1 MKLEHIHHPPRP
13 EIKVPEADQGAIN
26 LVTALAVEDPMPTL
40 GDMTAYRSERT
51 DDYTGAD
58 FAIMGVPD
66 DLTQTM
72 RTGQRGGP
80 RAFREASLWPA
91 KWLWAF
97 DHTGPWPWEWSFARR
112 HKVIDAGDVSFGPFD
127 ELLITQTQTRVREML
142 DAGVFGLFI
151 GGAHSVPIM
160 TIREYSYKLG
170 QPLSVIQFDA
180 HPDAFEIDD
189 LVTHGNAMYLL
200 SKEGCIDLERSVS
213 IGIRT
218 PIPDYE
224 WYSSLK
230 KFNAWEVVYGDLDAL
245 IAEVK
250 NIVGD
255 NPTYITFDLDCLD
268 PGFAP
273 GVADLVPGGP
283 TSADARRI
291 LYGLKG
297 INAVGG
303 DVCELS
309 PLYDHD
315 GVTAFNAAYMGMDI
329 LQLMSYAKDEF
340 WS

>member
-1 MKLEHIHHPPRP
+1 MGADHRPPRP
-13 EIKVPEADQGAIN
+13 EIKIPEADQGAIN
-26 LVTALAVEDPMPTL
+26 LVTALAVDDPMPTL
-40 GDMTAYRSERT
+40 GDMTAFRSERT

-58 FAIMGVPD
+58 FAVLGVPD

-80 RAFREASLWPA
+80 RAFREASLYPA

-97 DHTGPWPWEWSFARR
+97 ENTGPWPWEWSFARR

-142 DAGVFGLFI
+142 DAGVFGLFV

-160 TIREYSYKLG
+160 TIREYYYKLG

-200 SKEGCIDLERSVS
+200 NKEGCIDLERSVS

-218 PIPDYE
+218 PIPDYK

-273 GVADLVPGGP
+273 GVADQVPGGP

-291 LYGLKG
+291 LHGLKG
-297 INAVGG
+297 VNAVGG
-303 DVCELS
+303 DVCELT
-309 PLYDHD
+309 PFYDHD
-315 GVTAFNAAYMGMDI
+315 GVTASNAAYMGMDI
-329 LQLMSYAKDEF
+329 LQLMSFAKDKY